1 MENEKEKNVDETE
14 TAEKNESKAEG
25 KEPEAKDMG
34 FDDFLKNPKMQA
46 EFDRRLA
53 KALKTHD
60 EKAKAKEPEPQ
71 ANEAKTTAEN
81 DEIEQLKAQ
90 IAGYKLNAK
99 IEDMAG
105 EYGLTH
111 AQVPYIARLINAGE
125 ATGDDGEIDG
135 DKLKAQI
142 DAIAKAFPNLINKAK
157 DEKEETAPFKF
168 GGDGG
173 LSQTDKNEALN
184 AEIANI
190 FGVSDSNSKKH
201 FF

>member
-1 MENEKEKNVDETE
+1 MEENEKEKNVDATE
-14 TAEKNESKAEG
+14 AAEKNESKAEG

-34 FDDFLKNPKMQA
+34 FDEFLKNPKMQA

-60 EKAKAKEPEPQ
+60 EKAKAKEPENQ
-71 ANEAKTTAEN
+71 SNEAKTTAKN

-99 IEDMAG
+99 IEDMAS

-125 ATGDDGEIDG
+125 ATGEDGEIDG

-142 DAIAKAFPNLINKAK
+142 DAISKAFPNLIKQAK

-173 LSQTDKNEALN
+173 DGLSKNEALN

-190 FGVSDSNSKKH
+190 FGVSDSNGKKH

>member
-60 EKAKAKEPEPQ
+60 EKAKAKEPEAQ
-71 ANEAKTTAEN
+71 ANEAAKTTAEN

-111 AQVPYIARLINAGE
+111 AQVPYIARLVNAGE
-125 ATGDDGEIDG
+125 ATGDGGEIDG

-142 DAIAKAFPNLINKAK
+142 DAIAKAFPNLISKAK

-173 LSQTDKNEALN
+173 DGLSKNEALN
-184 AEIANI
+184 AEISNI
-190 FGVSDSNSKKH
+190 FGVGDGKKH

>member
-1 MENEKEKNVDETE
+1 MENEKEKNVEETE

-34 FDDFLKNPKMQA
+34 FDEFLKNPKMQA

-60 EKAKAKEPEPQ
+60 EKAKAKEPEAQ
-71 ANEAKTTAEN
+71 ANEAAKTTAGN

-90 IAGYKLNAK
+90 IAEYKLNAK

-111 AQVPYIARLINAGE
+111 AQVPYIARLINANE
-125 ATGDDGEIDG
+125 AAGDDGEIDG

-142 DAIAKAFPNLINKAK
+142 DAIAKAFPNLISKAK

-173 LSQTDKNEALN
+173 ESGLSKNEALN
-184 AEIANI
+184 AEISNI
-190 FGVSDSNSKKH
+190 FGVGDGKKH